1 MPEAYARPDPSL
13 LPIERP
19 RCPKCQD
26 RMRLRR
32 IESGP
37 DGSDLRTFECSK
49 CEHIHKVLAEDPMKL
64 AKVAIEL
71 PVPMNAETVR

>member
-1 MPEAYARPDPSL
+1 MPEAYTRPDPSL

-37 DGSDLRTFECSK
+37 DSSDLRTFECSK
-49 CEHIHKVLAEDPMKL
+49 CGHIHKVLAEDPIKS
-64 AKVAIEL
+64 AKATTEL
-71 PVPMNAETVR
+71 PVPMNAGMVR